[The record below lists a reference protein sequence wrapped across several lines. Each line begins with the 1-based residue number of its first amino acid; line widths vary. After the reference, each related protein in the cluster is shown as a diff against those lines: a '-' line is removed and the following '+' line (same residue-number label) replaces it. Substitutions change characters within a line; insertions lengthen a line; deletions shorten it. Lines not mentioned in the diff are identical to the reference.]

1 MIFLLPTKR
10 LIHNNTQINY
20 IRKKSRNSWEASAP
34 WASVKSATPKLVSKF
49 ETQSHYRTSSLMVQH
64 HTIKRN
70 HPAPSFSLGREIKS
84 WAIMSNVPTYLRAV
98 WGTDWL
104 LSHLCWSTNRAWYI
118 LEVWGPIR
126 AKMMVWISTQAL
138 ITTQHTSNGLKPQ
151 CLASPH
157 QEKEFDSASNL
168 FISLSVSWWNS
179 FCLAWYN
186 MVKVTSIL

>member
-118 LEVWGPIR
+118 LEVLGPIR
-126 AKMMVWISTQAL
+126 AKMMVWISTQTL
-138 ITTQHTSNGLKPQ
+138 ITIPTYIKWVKTL
-151 CLASPH
+151 
-157 QEKEFDSASNL
+157 
-168 FISLSVSWWNS
+168 VSS
-179 FCLAWYN
+179 FSSSRERVWLCIQSFHFSECFL
-186 MVKVTSIL
+186 ME